1 MEAKAKVK
9 YIRISPKK
17 LRRVADLVRKKKN
30 VEDVLVHLNFMPHKG
45 AKVLYKVIKSARD
58 NLVNQSGTIAVDPH
72 TIRIKEL
79 RIDEGPR
86 MKRLLP
92 RSMGR
97 ANVILRRMSHISV
110 IVEVEE

>member
-9 YIRISPKK
+9 YVRISPKK
-17 LRRVADLVRKKKN
+17 LRRVAGYIKKKKN
-30 VEDVLVHLNFMPHKG
+30 VEEALTHLSFLPNKG

-58 NLVNQSGTIAVDPH
+58 NLINQAGSIAVDPN

-79 RIDEGPR
+79 RVDEGPR

-97 ANVILRRMSHISV
+97 ANIILRRMSHVSV
-110 IVEVEE
+110 VVEVEE